1 MAPGQTPPRMLFLF
15 ALPIND
21 KTKIHFECRV
31 NNKGIIMHT
40 FIKRLLGIAVAALF
54 FVMMGHLI
62 LDITSENVADN
73 SSDSKD
79 KSFEVVNN

>member
-1 MAPGQTPPRMLFLF
+1 MY
-15 ALPIND
+15 
-21 KTKIHFECRV
+21 
-31 NNKGIIMHT
+31 T

-79 KSFEVVNN
+79 KSSVVINN